1 MGMWFE
7 ILPSMFIMG
16 ALYCG
21 GDALSKLVHFGILGN
36 VSSYFNVSIRTSCN
50 KTGFLSLF

>member
-36 VSSYFNVSIRTSCN
+36 VSSYILIFQFVHLVIKQDS
-50 KTGFLSLF
+50 